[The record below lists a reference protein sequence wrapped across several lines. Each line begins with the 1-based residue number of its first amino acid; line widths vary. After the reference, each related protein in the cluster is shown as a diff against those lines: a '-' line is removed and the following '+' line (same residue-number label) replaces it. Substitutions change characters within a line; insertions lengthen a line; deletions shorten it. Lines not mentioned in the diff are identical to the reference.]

1 MSFNDR
7 DTEIRLVT
15 NTGNRLLEFLIIWR
29 TAVELLQNV
38 DEQLFR
44 ASSFRIMMSNLTA
57 STAAENSSLGID
69 NVFKGANQH
78 FPIKKQQ

>member
-1 MSFNDR
+1 M
-7 DTEIRLVT
+7 TEIRLAT

-29 TAVELLQNV
+29 TAVESLQNV

-44 ASSFRIMMSNLTA
+44 ESSFRIMMSNLTA
-57 STAAENSSLGID
+57 STAAESSSLGID
-69 NVFKGANQH
+69 NVFKGANRH